1 MPSSDPRKIALDIL
15 LRVEDGA
22 YADLTL
28 DAVLE
33 KNPRLDPRDRGL
45 ATELVYG
52 ILRQRGRLDFA
63 LSQLCKTP
71 LKKIESK
78 VLWLLRLG
86 AYQILALD
94 RIPPSAAVNQAVEL
108 ARGEKLERATGF
120 INGILRNLVRQHE
133 KIPWPSPAGN
143 ERAYLEHVLSVP
155 RWLAQLWIRDWG
167 AAEAV
172 ALGESMLEQPPF
184 TLRVNTLRVDRE
196 TLMDKMQAAGHE
208 VRPCQY
214 APEGIV
220 VTRRGSSPLA
230 GQEEGWFQV
239 QDEASMLVSHLLD
252 VRPGQRLLD
261 TCAAPGGKTT
271 HLAALAKNDVRLLA
285 LDLHPQR
292 VRLIT
297 EGAQRLGCEGIEA
310 KAWDMSRFPDFL
322 EQKSFD
328 RVLVDAPCSGLGVL
342 RRNPEIRW
350 RRTPP
355 DIPALSD
362 LQKTIL
368 DNAAMLV
375 RPGGRLLYSLCTLT
389 ARETWGV
396 VDRFLADHPE
406 FVLEDL
412 RQETPAAWAPLFD
425 ERGALRTTPARCGGM
440 DAFFAARFVRQARP

>member
-1 MPSSDPRKIALDIL
+1 MPLSDPRKIALDIL

-22 YADLTL
+22 YADLAL
-28 DAVLE
+28 NAAFE
-33 KNPRLDPRDRGL
+33 KNTRLDGRDRNL

-52 ILRQRGRLDFA
+52 ALRQRGRLDFA

-71 LKKIESK
+71 LKKLELK

-86 AYQILALD
+86 AYQILELD
-94 RIPPSAAVNQAVEL
+94 RIPASAAVNQAVEL
-108 ARGEKLERATGF
+108 ARSENLERATGF
-120 INGILRNLVRQHE
+120 INGVLRNLARQRE
-133 KIPWPSPAGN
+133 KIQWPDRTKK

-155 RWLAQLWIRDWG
+155 RWLAELWIKDWG
-167 AAEAV
+167 AAEAM
-172 ALGESMLEQPPF
+172 ALAESMLGQPPF
-184 TLRVNTLRVDRE
+184 TLRVNTLRLDRDSFLE
-196 TLMDKMQAAGHE
+196 KMRAAGHE

-214 APEGIV
+214 APEGVV
-220 VTRRGSSPLA
+220 VTRRGASPLA
-230 GQEEGWFQV
+230 GMDEGWFQV
-239 QDEASMLVSHLLD
+239 QDEASMLISHLLD

-271 HLAALAKNDVRLLA
+271 HMAALTGNDNRLLA

-292 VRLIT
+292 VRLIL

-310 KAWDMSRFPDFL
+310 KAWDMSCFPDFL
-322 EQKSFD
+322 EQRSFD

-350 RRTPP
+350 RPTPP
-355 DIPALSD
+355 DFQALAD
-362 LQKTIL
+362 LQGTIL
-368 DNAAMLV
+368 QNAALLV

-396 VDRFLADHPE
+396 VDDFLTSHPD

-425 ERGALRTTPARCGGM
+425 ERGALRTTPQRCGGM
-440 DAFFAARFVRQARP
+440 DAFFAARFYRKPSA